1 MQKPWFASY
10 RDFTSLTST
19 MALFAVI
26 LPTMA
31 TKAGRGGGGGARGFS
46 QAETKNPNKLMISIF
61 SWPVFPF

>member
-1 MQKPWFASY
+1 
-10 RDFTSLTST
+10 
-19 MALFAVI
+19 MALFADA